1 MRFRAQLFSPETL
14 LLFTQALGKIGKRIV
29 VVLDPTE
36 IRFMSQSTLG
46 SSVESRSL
54 DAEFASGTASFDR
67 LVAYGAT
74 SIENLFDSVV
84 CESATENAIAFSVRA
99 DALEKA
105 LKGHR
110 GRTCLVKL
118 TKNRA
123 SLLPTL
129 EISSLPVRSA
139 PKNLSSCDFANGFP
153 QSETAHAHLTQQI
166 SIALVA
172 KHEWKSALVEPALGQ
187 PDVYINAPTPLAQL
201 KQVLGKI
208 GAHGEHIEIGIN
220 MSHKLSLA
228 VEDAQV
234 GAICT
239 EWRGLEHPKY
249 VDKDQ
254 VEIAKLKHGTADA
267 DTENEPERA
276 DPFALDD
283 DGDADATENETVTRV
298 HVNKGVLS
306 KLLGACEYFSEG
318 GKEKAR
324 VILCATERKAFVAH
338 VVKPANT
345 YISVYAPLSML

>member
-110 GRTCLVKL
+110 GRTCVVKL

-139 PKNLSSCDFANGFP
+139 PKTSLRAILPTGF
-153 QSETAHAHLTQQI
+153 L
-166 SIALVA
+166 
-172 KHEWKSALVEPALGQ
+172 
-187 PDVYINAPTPLAQL
+187 
-201 KQVLGKI
+201 
-208 GAHGEHIEIGIN
+208 
-220 MSHKLSLA
+220 
-228 VEDAQV
+228 
-234 GAICT
+234 
-239 EWRGLEHPKY
+239 
-249 VDKDQ
+249 
-254 VEIAKLKHGTADA
+254 
-267 DTENEPERA
+267 RA
-276 DPFALDD
+276 RRR
-283 DGDADATENETVTRV
+283 TR
-298 HVNKGVLS
+298 
-306 KLLGACEYFSEG
+306 
-318 GKEKAR
+318 
-324 VILCATERKAFVAH
+324 I
-338 VVKPANT
+338 
-345 YISVYAPLSML
+345 

>member
-46 SSVESRSL
+46 GSSIEARTL

-110 GRTCLVKL
+110 GRTCVVKL

-129 EISSLPVRSA
+129 EISSLPVRRA
-139 PKNLSSCDFANGFP
+139 PKVFLARFP
-153 QSETAHAHLTQQI
+153 T
-166 SIALVA
+166 VFF
-172 KHEWKSALVEPALGQ
+172 
-187 PDVYINAPTPLAQL
+187 
-201 KQVLGKI
+201 
-208 GAHGEHIEIGIN
+208 
-220 MSHKLSLA
+220 
-228 VEDAQV
+228 
-234 GAICT
+234 
-239 EWRGLEHPKY
+239 
-249 VDKDQ
+249 
-254 VEIAKLKHGTADA
+254 
-267 DTENEPERA
+267 RA
-276 DPFALDD
+276 RRR
-283 DGDADATENETVTRV
+283 TR
-298 HVNKGVLS
+298 
-306 KLLGACEYFSEG
+306 
-318 GKEKAR
+318 
-324 VILCATERKAFVAH
+324 T
-338 VVKPANT
+338 
-345 YISVYAPLSML
+345 